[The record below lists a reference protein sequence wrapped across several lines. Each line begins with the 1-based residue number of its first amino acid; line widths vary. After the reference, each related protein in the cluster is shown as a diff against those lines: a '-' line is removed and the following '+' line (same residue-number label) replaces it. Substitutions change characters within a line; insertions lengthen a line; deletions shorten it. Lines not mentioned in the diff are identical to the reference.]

1 MINTII
7 IVSLILTALALW
19 IAWAT
24 QSIIRIWRAIDD
36 INNNVERLIASD
48 RFNHKEK
55 SIFYRQTFSPLLA
68 FYEMEQK
75 KAEQQDS
82 NNQQS

>member
-24 QSIIRIWRAIDD
+24 QSIILLRRKIADLRSEVKPLIYEYDL
-36 INNNVERLIASD
+36 ERRKKDYALVAADSY
-48 RFNHKEK
+48 KENDTN
-55 SIFYRQTFSPLLA
+55 S
-68 FYEMEQK
+68 EQ
-75 KAEQQDS
+75 S
-82 NNQQS
+82 S

>member
-24 QSIIRIWRAIDD
+24 QSIVRIWWAIED
-36 INNNVERLIASD
+36 IKHNVDLLIASD
-48 RFNHKEK
+48 RFNHREK
-55 SIFYRQTFSPLLA
+55 SIFYRQTFSSLSALL
-68 FYEMEQK
+68 EMEQK

-82 NNQQS
+82 YNQQS